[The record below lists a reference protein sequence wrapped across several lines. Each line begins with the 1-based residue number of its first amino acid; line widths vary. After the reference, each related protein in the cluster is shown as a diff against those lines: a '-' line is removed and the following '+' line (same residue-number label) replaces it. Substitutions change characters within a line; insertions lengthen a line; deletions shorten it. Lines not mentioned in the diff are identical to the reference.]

1 MLRGCVMRILAT
13 AFLLAMAS
21 ASAQASSIIVI
32 GDDGEVDGN
41 SVSVI
46 TGGSELARSP
56 SVLVIG
62 PAEIAAVE
70 AEDMASDAE
79 PLVIAPLPMVIRA
92 GIEGEAFT
100 RAISPDGAG
109 SAQMDDDEQ
118 QPQAVVKPQK
128 QEGAVEAK
136 APSAPIAPRAP
147 VDPIAQPQAVRE
159 QPAPP
164 PPPEPQPIEPT
175 ATVD

>member
-1 MLRGCVMRILAT
+1 MRILAT

-46 TGGSELARSP
+46 TAGSELARSP

-70 AEDMASDAE
+70 SEDMASEAE
-79 PLVIAPLPMVIRA
+79 PMVIAPLPMVIRA

-100 RAISPDGAG
+100 RAISPDGTG
-109 SAQMDDDEQ
+109 SEQMDDEQ

-136 APSAPIAPRAP
+136 APSAPVAPRAP